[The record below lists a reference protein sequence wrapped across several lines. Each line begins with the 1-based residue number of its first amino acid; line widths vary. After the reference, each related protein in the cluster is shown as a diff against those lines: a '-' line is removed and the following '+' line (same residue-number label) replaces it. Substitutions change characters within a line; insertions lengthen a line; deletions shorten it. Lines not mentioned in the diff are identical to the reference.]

1 MDCSFGQ
8 DNAAQMGARTMGRRK
23 RTIFTKEHLKL
34 LRVDFDVDP
43 YPSIAVREC
52 LSQATGLTESRIQVW
67 FQNRRAR
74 TMKHRDHKVSPQPES
89 AHPIPSPFL
98 PTQSFSK
105 LLHGIKDVT
114 HQVDIEEVSYY
125 QPLSHS
131 QMHEEDC
138 FYGPSSCPPTFP
150 LSPGDAG
157 YSSPSFSVG
166 VRHDRFLDTISP
178 GALPEAQWCN
188 VAQEFPFC
196 SQGEGQDFHYSPPS
210 GLLHPQYAHGGL
222 QSVRASSTFDPF
234 SSCPATPDS
243 ACWDIGLE
251 NPYPIDQGFLYREVS
266 DEYSSPSGYFDAMQE
281 APLHELSF
289 PVAGP
294 VNTPTIF

>member
-1 MDCSFGQ
+1 MYLYPWEDFIWLT
-8 DNAAQMGARTMGRRK
+8 GARTMGRRK
-23 RTIFTKEHLKL
+23 RTSFTKEHLKL
-34 LRVDFDVDP
+34 LRVHFDVDR
-43 YPSIAVREC
+43 YPSIVVRER
-52 LSQATGLTESRIQVW
+52 LSQATGLPESRIQVW

-74 TMKHRDHKVSPQPES
+74 TMKHRDHRLSPQPES

-105 LLHGIKDVT
+105 LLHEIEDVT
-114 HQVDIEEVSYY
+114 RQVDIEKVSYY

-131 QMHEEDC
+131 QMHEEDF
-138 FYGPSSCPPTFP
+138 FYGPSSCPPPFP

-166 VRHDRFLDTISP
+166 VRHDRLLGTISP
-178 GALPEAQWCN
+178 GALPEAQWWN
-188 VAQEFPFC
+188 V
-196 SQGEGQDFHYSPPS
+196 GQAFRYSPPS
-210 GLLHPQYAHGGL
+210 GLLHPQYTHGGL

-266 DEYSSPSGYFDAMQE
+266 DEYSSPSVLFDAMQE
-281 APLHELSF
+281 APLPELSF
-289 PVAGP
+289 QCVED
-294 VNTPTIF
+294 IFKQIQTE

>member
-1 MDCSFGQ
+1 
-8 DNAAQMGARTMGRRK
+8 MGRRK

-43 YPSIAVREC
+43 YPSIAVRER

-74 TMKHRDHKVSPQPES
+74 TMNHRDHKLSPQPES
-89 AHPIPSPFL
+89 AAFL

-114 HQVDIEEVSYY
+114 HQVDIEEVSYC
-125 QPLSHS
+125 QPLNHS
-131 QMHEEDC
+131 QMNEEDC
-138 FYGPSSCPPTFP
+138 FYGPSSCPPTSP

-166 VRHDRFLDTISP
+166 VRQCPGTCHVSP
-178 GALPEAQWCN
+178 GALPEAQCST
-188 VAQEFPFC
+188 VAQEFTFG
-196 SQGEGQDFHYSPPS
+196 SQGEGQAFRYSPPS

-222 QSVRASSTFDPF
+222 QSVRASSTFDQF
-234 SSCPATPDS
+234 SNCPATPDS

-251 NPYPIDQGFLYREVS
+251 NTYPIDQGFLYREVS
-266 DEYSSPSGYFDAMQE
+266 DEYSSPSGLFDVMQE
-281 APLHELSF
+281 APLTELSSQCVEDF
-289 PVAGP
+289 
-294 VNTPTIF
+294 FEQME